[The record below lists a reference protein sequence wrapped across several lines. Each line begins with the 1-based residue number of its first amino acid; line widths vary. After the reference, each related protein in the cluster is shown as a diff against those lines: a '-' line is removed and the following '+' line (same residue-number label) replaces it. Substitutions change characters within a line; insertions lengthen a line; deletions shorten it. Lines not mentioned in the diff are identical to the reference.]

1 MSSKQWIEKAIKKP
15 ASAKKQGERTGEPDD
30 ASGKTSRRARLAE
43 LLLKTR
49 NEKG

>member
-1 MSSKQWIEKAIKKP
+1 MSSKQWIEKAIKEP
-15 ASAKKQGERTGEPDD
+15 ASVKKPED